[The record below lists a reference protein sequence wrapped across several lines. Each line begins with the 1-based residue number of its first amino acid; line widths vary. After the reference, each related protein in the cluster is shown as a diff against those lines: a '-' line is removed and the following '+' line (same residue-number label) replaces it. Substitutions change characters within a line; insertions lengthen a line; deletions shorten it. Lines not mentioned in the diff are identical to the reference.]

1 MCLKLCLK
9 NVLKPTRYWYCVML
23 IEMKDVHPEISLVSQ
38 MNSEFLNIAE
48 KGNLHCRNIQLHYID
63 VQVIKDRIKEGNF
76 ENMI

>member
-1 MCLKLCLK
+1 
-9 NVLKPTRYWYCVML
+9 ML
-23 IEMKDVHPEISLVSQ
+23 IEMKNVHPEISLVSQ

-48 KGNLHCRNIQLHYID
+48 KGNLYGRNIQLHYID